1 MLVSVDTV
9 LRGAAAGE
17 SGLLVAAF
25 LNETSGWN
33 ASTVVGV
40 RAPGQKVVT
49 LEVRSPILCMAR
61 KLWGRKLCDLRAPV
75 SALGQQAL
83 RAEQ

>member
-9 LRGAAAGE
+9 LRGAVAGE

-33 ASTVVGV
+33 ASTVVGIK
-40 RAPGQKVVT
+40 APGQKVVT
-49 LEVRSPILCMAR
+49 LEVLVPMFLHTMAHTLR
-61 KLWGRKLCDLRAPV
+61 TVYPHQIEVCDL
-75 SALGQQAL
+75 QITH
-83 RAEQ
+83 